1 MGVLVASLA
10 AASTASAVSGA
21 LTATSQLPTLLRE
34 VPAGSGS
41 TATVSLSS
49 RSLPQEEQ
57 GNEAVGMVERV
68 RRVYCRHVQASRG
81 CSEPPQLRLAAVR
94 HHVDTRLTGAGGGP
108 NAVPPQAPQ
117 PVDNYASLAS
127 PSQVPGTLTQPSP
140 APAPAPVQPSP
151 APVQPATVP
160 VRQPQAAPVPA
171 TPAQAQPTPAAAA
184 RPPSTPAS
192 PSAATPYPYP
202 SPPANDNGG
211 DDGSGSDSDSDS
223 DNDSPSAG
231 LPATSGPVAAVVA
244 TSEVCLLH
252 DEWKHYVQANEEAL
266 KEYNMP
272 SSRRD
277 SFIKSIKDLTTKVGG
292 YHCFRDQ
299 AEFDYMGELVAAAF
313 SSVSAAQMT
322 ERFVE
327 AQRMAPR
334 AVGRGHNAGRGGG
347 VPPPVA
353 TPDGRA
359 PGSGSGALRAVSGRG
374 TCGARAAACDAG
386 SWRYG
391 CTSRSQCCCPSFC
404 VGYFDLTFRYLRIAQ
419 STRRRSTSSCCLSS
433 FC

>member
-1 MGVLVASLA
+1 M
-10 AASTASAVSGA
+10 
-21 LTATSQLPTLLRE
+21 
-34 VPAGSGS
+34 
-41 TATVSLSS
+41 
-49 RSLPQEEQ
+49 
-57 GNEAVGMVERV
+57 
-68 RRVYCRHVQASRG
+68 
-81 CSEPPQLRLAAVR
+81 
-94 HHVDTRLTGAGGGP
+94 
-108 NAVPPQAPQ
+108 
-117 PVDNYASLAS
+117 
-127 PSQVPGTLTQPSP
+127 
-140 APAPAPVQPSP
+140 
-151 APVQPATVP
+151 
-160 VRQPQAAPVPA
+160 
-171 TPAQAQPTPAAAA
+171 
-184 RPPSTPAS
+184 
-192 PSAATPYPYP
+192 
-202 SPPANDNGG
+202 
-211 DDGSGSDSDSDS
+211 
-223 DNDSPSAG
+223 
-231 LPATSGPVAAVVA
+231 AAVVA